1 MAHELSFNFLTGA
14 AEMAYV
20 GEKPWHGYGQKL
32 ESGASIE
39 DWANAAS
46 FNWKILSTPAM
57 FSPEGSDLSPVP
69 GSNVLYRSDAHTP
82 LSIVSDR
89 YQVVQPMEVL
99 EFFRDLT
106 NQMGFAL
113 ETAGVLRGGRS
124 FWAMARTGE
133 DFEVVDGDKMAPYML
148 LATSCD
154 GTMATTARL
163 TTIRVVCANTLA
175 MSANHTSSQFRY
187 IHSTKFNEAECKRD
201 LGLAQ
206 VEDTYK
212 EFVTKAQVLA
222 KRSIPLVEAGDVIK
236 RIMLASD
243 PQKVPRGF
251 DTIMSLFQ
259 GAAKGSDMAGQTA
272 WGMLNAVTE
281 YVDHHARSRDDEGR
295 MNSAWFGPGA
305 NMKERAVSI
314 LTELA
319 AA

>member
-1 MAHELSFNFLTGA
+1 MSHELSFNFLTGA
-14 AEMAYV
+14 AEMAYA
-20 GEKPWHGYGQKL
+20 GEKPWHGFGQKL

-39 DWANAAS
+39 EWSRAAH
-46 FNWKILSTPAM
+46 FDWKILSTPVM
-57 FSPEGSDLSPVP
+57 FSPEGSDLAPVH

-89 YQVVQPMEVL
+89 YQIVQPMEVL

-106 NQMGFAL
+106 AHMGFSI
-113 ETAGVLRGGRS
+113 ETAGILRGGRR

-133 DFEVVDGDKMAPYML
+133 DFEVIDGDKVAPYLL

-175 MSANHTSSQFRY
+175 MSADASSAQFRY
-187 IHSTKFNEAECKRD
+187 IHSTKFDEMECKRD

-206 VEDTYK
+206 VVDTYK
-212 EFVTKAQVLA
+212 AFVGKAQTLA
-222 KRSIPLVEAGDVIK
+222 KRELPLTEAGEVIK
-236 RIMLASD
+236 RIMQASN
-243 PQKVPRGF
+243 PEKVPRGF

-259 GAAKGSDMAGQTA
+259 GAAKGSNMAGQTA

-281 YVDHHARSRDDEGR
+281 YVDHHARSRDEEGR

-314 LTELA
+314 LTGLA
-319 AA
+319 TA